1 MKLVDRKGRV
11 FGRMNI
17 IDIIVIAVIVL
28 LAAGAVY
35 KFKFMDKTSNTV
47 AMQDVTYTVRIE
59 QVRDFI
65 YDNIEIGDEIFDKA
79 SGNSIGKISGIEKE
93 QSTDI
98 IPLSDGTV
106 VRGPVENR
114 INIILTIDAKAVK
127 NDSGVFV
134 NRSYELLR
142 GSKRLF
148 ITKYFECEGSISS
161 IEE

>member
-1 MKLVDRKGRV
+1 MKLIDKKGRV
-11 FGRMNI
+11 FGRI
-17 IDIIVIAVIVL
+17 SFIDLTVIAVIIVL
-28 LAAGAVY
+28 AIGAVY

-47 AMQDVTYTVRIE
+47 AMQDVTYTVRID
-59 QVRDFI
+59 QVRDYI
-65 YDNIEIGDEIFDKA
+65 YDNIEIGDQIFDKA
-79 SGNSIGKISGIEKE
+79 SGNAIGTISGIQKE
-93 QSTDI
+93 QATDI
-98 IPLSDGTV
+98 IMLSDGTA

-127 NDSGVFV
+127 NDSGIFV